1 MTRKKLVAAVFFA
14 FVLWA
19 CGASEPERG
28 GAAAAADPGQ
38 QIFRKHCV
46 LCHGAKGDLKLNGAK
61 DLGES
66 QLSLEERVL
75 IITKGRNVMTPFERV
90 LSAEEIEAVAR
101 YTFTFSDTSHVD

>member
-1 MTRKKLVAAVFFA
+1 MTRKKLVTAVFFA

-28 GAAAAADPGQ
+28 GAAAADPGR

-46 LCHGAKGDLKLNGAK
+46 LCHGARGDLKLNGAK

>member
-1 MTRKKLVAAVFFA
+1 MVAVFFA

-28 GAAAAADPGQ
+28 GAAAADPGQ

-46 LCHGAKGDLKLNGAK
+46 LCHGAKGNLKLNGAK